1 MATTALDQITGALRL
16 IGMLAEGEVPSSDTA
31 NDALSA
37 MNQMLDSWSVERLSV
52 YNTQDQVFTWP
63 SDQITQTLGP
73 TGDFVGNRPVQVSDS
88 TYFRDPATGV
98 SFGIKIVNQAQYN
111 GIAVKTVTSTYPQV
125 LWINPEV
132 PNVALTVYP
141 KPTRALEWHIVS
153 TQELTQP
160 ITLADELTFP
170 PGYLRAF
177 KYNLAAEIAA
187 EFGVEPSPQVKR
199 IAMSSK
205 RNIKRVN
212 TPDDVMSMPYTIMVS
227 RQRYNIYAGN
237 A

>member
-31 NDALSA
+31 IDALSA
-37 MNQMLDSWSVERLSV
+37 MNQMLDSWSIERLSV

-63 SDQITQTLGP
+63 SDQITRTLGP
-73 TGDFVGNRPVQVSDS
+73 TGDFVGNRPVQVDDS
-88 TYFRDPATGV
+88 TYFVDPSTGV
-98 SFGIKIVNQAQYN
+98 SFGIKIINQQQYN

-125 LWINPEV
+125 MWINMENPDISM
-132 PNVALTVYP
+132 TIYP
-141 KPTRALEWHIVS
+141 KPTRALEWHFVS
-153 TQELTQP
+153 VQELTQP
-160 ITLADELTFP
+160 ATLATELAFP

-187 EFGVEPSPQVKR
+187 EFGVEPSLQVKR

-205 RNIKRVN
+205 RNIKRIN
-212 TPDDVMSMPYTIMVS
+212 SPDDVMSIPYAIVAT
-227 RQRYNIYAGN
+227 RQRFNVYAGN
-237 A
+237 Y